1 MKRDLELIRKLV
13 LAAEDVLTGFV
24 QDDIEIDGF
33 SKEQIGY
40 HAYLLVDSGL
50 AKGLDVTSISDTSPQ
65 WRILHLTSAG
75 HDFAAAARD
84 EPTWKKATGLVKDK
98 VGGVTLDVLKQV
110 LIGVIKNAL
119 GI

>member
-1 MKRDLELIRKLV
+1 MRRDLELIRKLA
-13 LAAEDVLTGFV
+13 LAAEDVPTGFV

-40 HAYLLVDSGL
+40 HAYLLVDAGL
-50 AKGLDVTSISDTSPQ
+50 AKGLDVTTIVDTSPQ

-84 EPTWKKATGLVKDK
+84 ESTWKKAAVLVKDK
-98 VGGVTLDVLKQV
+98 AGGVTLDVLKQV
-110 LIGVIKNAL
+110 LTSIIKNTL
-119 GI
+119 GL